1 MLTNGFVPAHRADM
15 TNPPSDTPT
24 SAPQPTMAQD
34 SAVIGWLAARRKLPD
49 LTCALLQAALI
60 LWGPLLPLPSV
71 TSRPDSDVGA
81 AKLLLAITRRL
92 RAHAYPPA
100 RFQTQMVL
108 SDVHFLLGLAW
119 YSLHDPEGAR
129 AGLERWEQ
137 HFDWSGDLRVTQTDA
152 AVGLPLDDYRREPG
166 E

>member
-1 MLTNGFVPAHRADM
+1 
-15 TNPPSDTPT
+15 
-24 SAPQPTMAQD
+24 MAQD
-34 SAVIGWLAARRKLPD
+34 SAVIGWLAARRGLPD
-49 LTCALLQAALI
+49 MTCSLLQAALI
-60 LWGPLLPLPSV
+60 LWGPLLPLPAV

-92 RAHAYPPA
+92 RAHAHDPGEV
-100 RFQTQMVL
+100 QNQMVL

-119 YSLHDPEGAR
+119 YSLQDPEGAR

-137 HFDWSGDLRVTQTDA
+137 HFDWSRDLRVTQTDA
-152 AVGLPLDDYRREPG
+152 AAWLSLGDYRRELG